1 MRFIS
6 YKSYAKNRL
15 RIYSLTNYLEGGFCT
30 DKQKIIFKKELKL
43 LKFKNKQAIYWEVYE
58 NLFLGSNS
66 FKSIKRLKK
75 HLRLF

>member
-6 YKSYAKNRL
+6 YKSYTKNRL
-15 RIYSLTNYLEGGFCT
+15 RIYSLTNYLEGSICN

-43 LKFKNKQAIYWEVYE
+43 LRFKNKHAIYWEVYE
-58 NLFLGSNS
+58 NLFFGSNS
-66 FKSIKRLKK
+66 INSLKRLKK

>member
-6 YKSYAKNRL
+6 YKSYTKNRL
-15 RIYSLTNYLEGGFCT
+15 RIYSLTNYLEGSICN

-43 LKFKNKQAIYWEVYE
+43 LRFKNKQAIYWEVYE
-58 NLFLGSNS
+58 NLFFGSNS
-66 FKSIKRLKK
+66 IKSLKRLKK